1 MEQKTI
7 KKPKAET
14 QRADI
19 LNYLIDNGKI
29 TSLEA
34 YSNFGATR
42 LSAVIFALRKM
53 GYEILSENKI
63 VNTRYGKTNICE
75 YRMET
80 EYEK

>member
-1 MEQKTI
+1 MEEKTTRQ
-7 KKPKAET
+7 PKTGT

-19 LNYLIDNGKI
+19 LNYLKDKGKI

-34 YSNFGATR
+34 CTKFGATR

-53 GYEILSENKI
+53 GYEILSENKT

-75 YRMET
+75 YRMEN